1 MNAYKAKVKNRRHGF
16 MARRNRNGVRKER
29 IVMLASSVLVLTAL
43 TVTGIFVKR
52 SNNSEREN
60 YVVDFEAIEKGTDT
74 SAENML
80 SGEELDT
87 LFAEV
92 GTDDL
97 DYDPSFQEANS
108 QNVENTE
115 DKLITGKKTERT
127 GNAKGNK
134 TGTTADE
141 EPTDEKPTENSVEN
155 KEVSEKQ
162 DQKKENTDEA
172 ADKTKK
178 KADEEEEAGMFD
190 ESVDTAKNPEEA
202 DTAEAIST
210 TVQPTLDFKEEDGL
224 VWPIVGDVLINY
236 SMDKTI
242 YFPTLQQYKYNPAI
256 VIAAPQGTSISAA
269 ANGRVTSVG
278 YDPTIGNMIVTD
290 LGNGYELTYGQLE
303 NITVSEGS
311 YVSVGDGIGTVAYPT
326 KYYSLEGSNVY
337 FKLTKDGEPVNPM
350 SRLQK

>member
-1 MNAYKAKVKNRRHGF
+1 
-16 MARRNRNGVRKER
+16 MATRRNRNGVRKER
-29 IVMLASSVLVLTAL
+29 IIMLASSVLVLTAL
-43 TVTGIFVKR
+43 TVTGVFVKR
-52 SNNSEREN
+52 SNNSEKEN
-60 YVVDFEAIEKGTDT
+60 YVVDFEAIEKGADT

-108 QNVENTE
+108 LKVENTE
-115 DKLITGKKTERT
+115 DKLLTGKKTDKTETDRSGKSAATT
-127 GNAKGNK
+127 GEGAGDTKPGESGAQSEETSEATEQKK
-134 TGTTADE
+134 TD
-141 EPTDEKPTENSVEN
+141 KTENSN
-155 KEVSEKQ
+155 K
-162 DQKKENTDEA
+162 N
-172 ADKTKK
+172 KK
-178 KADEEEEAGMFD
+178 KTDEEEEAGMFD
-190 ESVDTAKNPEEA
+190 ESVDTAKNPEETQ
-202 DTAEAIST
+202 TAEAIST
-210 TVQPTLDFKEEDGL
+210 TVQPTLNFNEEDGL

-269 ANGRVTSVG
+269 ANGRVTSVS
-278 YDPTIGNMIVTD
+278 YDPTIGNMIVMD

-326 KYYSLEGSNVY
+326 KYYSVEGSNVY

-350 SRLQK
+350 SKLQQ